1 MTEQEELER
10 AQERNSAT
18 IPVIFLAIIVACFA
32 IFNRTHPMA
41 PLLGGIA
48 AVWGLFLLLQYR
60 YSWQL
65 LIAGLVMMLGGA
77 SLCLQ

>member
-18 IPVIFLAIIVACFA
+18 IPVVLLAVVVAYFA
-32 IFNRTHPMA
+32 TFNRTHPMA